1 MDKSVSQSI
10 SQSVNQSV
18 SQSVSQ
24 SISQSVNRSFS
35 QSIYP
40 LESELLTQSV
50 RQPVIRFLLAC
61 VKNSGSVFRDAVA
74 EAGKEN

>member
-1 MDKSVSQSI
+1 MSKSFSHYVHQAVSEWI
-10 SQSVNQSV
+10 

-24 SISQSVNRSFS
+24 SISQSVNRSFG